1 MRLRALNGGP
11 KRPKSTPQARNM
23 LTDRDFVVLAARS
36 TAMFIQTEATPNPA
50 TLKFLPGR
58 PVLED
63 GSAEFRSADEAAVSP
78 LALRLFE
85 VPGVSG
91 VFFGND
97 FITVTREDRSEPGF
111 EWQHLRPA
119 ILGAIMEHYSS
130 GRAVIEGPHVQ
141 PANSEEFYEE
151 GDGQIVSTIKE
162 LLETRVRPAVAQD
175 GGDITF
181 RGFKEGIVYLHM
193 RGSCAGCP
201 SSTATLKYGIQNLL
215 RHFIPEVRE
224 VEAV

>member
-1 MRLRALNGGP
+1 
-11 KRPKSTPQARNM
+11 
-23 LTDRDFVVLAARS
+23 
-36 TAMFIQTEATPNPA
+36 MFIQTEATPNPA

-58 PVLED
+58 AVLD
-63 GSAEFRSADEAAVSP
+63 GGSAEFRSPGEATVSP
-78 LALRLFE
+78 LAARLFE

-91 VFFGND
+91 VFLGGD
-97 FITVTREDRSEPGF
+97 FITVTKEDRSEPGF

-119 ILGAIMEHYSS
+119 ILGAIMEHYTS
-130 GRAVIEGPHVQ
+130 GRPVMDGAYAESAHPD
-141 PANSEEFYEE
+141 EFYEE
-151 GDGQIVSTIKE
+151 GDGQIVTTIKE
-162 LLETRVRPAVAQD
+162 LLESRVRPAVAQD

-181 RGFKEGIVYLHM
+181 RGFKEGVVYLHM